1 MDENLVNIDLTYFY
15 AITGG
20 DKAFEQLLLTG
31 TIADIDD
38 KISAFKNAWK
48 AKDAASI
55 RSNAHSLISLSAIV
69 GITEIED
76 YSKRIDRAFGDYTFH
91 PELSRLADF
100 IIAAWYIAQVKLK
113 ALIAGISLQIVL
125 P

>member
-15 AITGG
+15 SITGG
-20 DKAFEQLLLTG
+20 DKAFEQLLLIG

-38 KISAFKNAWK
+38 KIRAFKNAWK
-48 AKDAASI
+48 EKDAASI

-69 GITEIED
+69 GIAEMED
-76 YSKRIDRAFGDYTFH
+76 YSKRIDRAFGDHNFH
-91 PELSRLADF
+91 PELSRMADF
-100 IIAAWYIAQVKLK
+100 IIAAWYIAQEKLK
-113 ALIAGISLQIVL
+113 ALIAGIGLQIEL